1 MVTWCKLKSIIV
13 KKMTFR
19 LLFGL
24 LLMNLVSNVAAQK
37 NLYITYNNIDNSNL
51 IVVDS
56 KIELT
61 ANDHSCLSTTNS
73 KQKIRNWRN
82 PDVTEIRTLTTNV
95 YKDLRGSKLYCNDID
110 FTIKEDLNLF
120 DWKLGGNKKEILGYT
135 CNDAKCHFRGRDYV
149 AWFTVDL
156 PFKAAPWKFHGLPGV
171 ILQVYTTDKFVDMEA
186 ISVAVKE
193 GPAIKNPYKGKKTNS
208 YQEFE
213 KSYIKSNHSAREKS
227 KVFSIKHNQKYKPTP
242 LPRIEIIIEE
252 NTITWDLKKK

>member
-1 MVTWCKLKSIIV
+1 MNMHRLILVV
-13 KKMTFR
+13 
-19 LLFGL
+19 LLFLYANIGF
-24 LLMNLVSNVAAQK
+24 AQK
-37 NLYITYNNIDNSNL
+37 QLQITYNNIDNSNL

-95 YKDLRGSKLYCNDID
+95 YKDLSGSKMYCNDIY
-110 FTIKEDLNLF
+110 FTLKEDLNLF

-171 ILQVYTTDKFVDMEA
+171 ILQVSSVDNFVDMEA
-186 ISVAVKE
+186 ISISVRE
-193 GPAIKNPYKGKKTNS
+193 GSIIKNPFKVKKTIS
-208 YQEFE
+208 FQEFE
-213 KSYIKSNHSAREKS
+213 KSYIKMNGDANEKS
-227 KVFSIKHNQKYKPTP
+227 RVYAVKNNAEFVPVR

-252 NTITWDLKKK
+252 NRFTWDLKKK